1 MNEIIESRKNEVKCF
16 LEYYKNNISVHE
28 YEHFDFKLLYL
39 LPFRNCENLQEEI
52 NIFKNYL
59 GIEIENFYDLI
70 ISICTKC
77 YPEFDCS
84 WIKDFL
90 NKYKINDFSF
100 QKEHRHWLLGG
111 NIKYTEAD
119 LKECEKDIIKY
130 FVNEEKTDSHDELK
144 EKIGFFSEHLV
155 WRFLTKSKNYS
166 NVYWVSQIV
175 GDGLGYDF
183 IAYNNKTKKTNY
195 IEVKGKTSTFDITLS
210 KNETRVLNKVNKN
223 ELNEEYL
230 VYCVPIVFAD
240 VKFDYDILEC
250 YFDDDKPENNRKTSL
265 ITGES
270 YLMLESLNEQA
281 EQKKRAEGKP
291 YQKKINFY
299 RGVKAW

>member
-16 LEYYKNNISVHE
+16 LEYYKNNISFHE

-59 GIEIENFYDLI
+59 GIEIESFYDLI

-77 YPEFDCS
+77 YPDFDCS

-111 NIKYTEAD
+111 NIKYTKAD

-130 FVNEEKTDSHDELK
+130 FVNEEKTDSQDELK

-210 KNETRVLNKVNKN
+210 KN
-223 ELNEEYL
+223 
-230 VYCVPIVFAD
+230 
-240 VKFDYDILEC
+240 
-250 YFDDDKPENNRKTSL
+250 
-265 ITGES
+265 
-270 YLMLESLNEQA
+270 
-281 EQKKRAEGKP
+281 
-291 YQKKINFY
+291 
-299 RGVKAW
+299 

>member
-28 YEHFDFKLLYL
+28 YEYFDLNLLHL

-59 GIEIENFYDLI
+59 GIEIESFYDLI

-77 YPEFDCS
+77 YPDFDCS

-111 NIKYTEAD
+111 NIKYTKAD

-130 FVNEEKTDSHDELK
+130 FVNEEKTDSQDELK
-144 EKIGFFSEHLV
+144 EKIGFFSE
-155 WRFLTKSKNYS
+155 
-166 NVYWVSQIV
+166 
-175 GDGLGYDF
+175 
-183 IAYNNKTKKTNY
+183 
-195 IEVKGKTSTFDITLS
+195 
-210 KNETRVLNKVNKN
+210 
-223 ELNEEYL
+223 
-230 VYCVPIVFAD
+230 
-240 VKFDYDILEC
+240 
-250 YFDDDKPENNRKTSL
+250 
-265 ITGES
+265 
-270 YLMLESLNEQA
+270 
-281 EQKKRAEGKP
+281 
-291 YQKKINFY
+291 
-299 RGVKAW
+299 